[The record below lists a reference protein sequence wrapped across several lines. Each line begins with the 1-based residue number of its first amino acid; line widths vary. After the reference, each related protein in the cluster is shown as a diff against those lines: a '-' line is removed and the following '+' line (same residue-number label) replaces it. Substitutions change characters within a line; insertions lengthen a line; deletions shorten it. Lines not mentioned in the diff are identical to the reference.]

1 MGLALF
7 EWINYAFKWSLYFI
21 LYTLFFLMPKPFP
34 IIFIFRHLES
44 VGLACIAEM
53 SSLNLRA
60 SLWIYDIPDI

>member
-1 MGLALF
+1 
-7 EWINYAFKWSLYFI
+7 
-21 LYTLFFLMPKPFP
+21 MPKPFP

-60 SLWIYDIPDI
+60 SLWIYDIPDIWIASE